1 MKPIQEILIFG
12 AVCVLGII
20 LICYAFLMVLVNP
33 NPLLVG
39 EWVVSD
45 DSYGNIPEPFIS
57 DAKYFT
63 FYIND
68 TVKISDIDNCNIQ
81 WFTYELIVDFNEGEG
96 WLTFQ
101 QGDNNYNFICAN
113 IYNMSAIELTALYD
127 PSGSF
132 ELVRMP

>member
-12 AVCVLGII
+12 AVCVLGIM

-63 FYIND
+63 FYTND
-68 TVKISDIDNCNIQ
+68 TVKISDIDNYNIQ

-101 QGDNNYNFICAN
+101 QGDNNYNFMCAN

-127 PSGSF
+127 PPGSF
-132 ELVRMP
+132 ELVRTL